1 MEKPPYINPDDIFS
15 HENMTAENIK
25 LRENI
30 FNLHGYAF
38 QTSQSYPGKIEKIYA
53 DGSVEIGIYRDGLFI
68 TE

>member
-1 MEKPPYINPDDIFS
+1 MENPLYIHADDIFN

-25 LRENI
+25 LRKNI
-30 FNLHGYAF
+30 FNLHGFAF
-38 QTSQSYPGKIEKIYA
+38 QTSQSYPGKIEKIYP